1 MNKKITFKN
10 ILYFIEGNIKMLG
23 DIFHLI
29 PHHEKEQVLWRME
42 ICKDDC
48 MKDGYCKYCGC
59 DVPGKLYVNDSCNG
73 GERFPDLMTKSE
85 WEQYKQ
91 DNNITVIQ

>member
-1 MNKKITFKN
+1 
-10 ILYFIEGNIKMLG
+10 MLG
-23 DIFHLI
+23 DIFHLL

-91 DNNITVIQ
+91 DNNITVIK